1 MDRQGILDNLTAIET
16 TAKLLVN
23 AFATKSSSRPDLDLS
38 LNGVHR
44 QELVAQ
50 TTTFLTQAQN
60 LIVDLSN
67 SFNLSTD
74 TSLFQSESTGDRHRR
89 STSFLIQNHRTTNE
103 QRLKN
108 RQHPH
113 RMPPRTVKITGEIR
127 SSARS
132 FSPCSSSTELKA
144 HPPKKS
150 YPLSSVTLD
159 DIVQNRLSVKQL
171 FPHYPL
177 LRDAAQPNLIALA
190 RSVRPIDNL
199 DDVMLKIYAKIFN
212 QEERLCCSYDGNQ
225 NKLPY
230 PPTKRLLADLM
241 LRLVLDE
248 RQKTVEDNERRTLYL
263 QCEKHSLTDTPLDQY
278 RGLNIEH
285 CDENLS
291 EVNEKQLIGALVRR
305 LVSSDDIKRIVAAK
319 QDQTS
324 QWNTNEICIYYARP
338 LHLLW
343 IKQKWLER
351 YPTVEGSVE
360 TEEQR
365 WSQCVNWAIDSMM
378 ERVKVE
384 TRARI

>member
-1 MDRQGILDNLTAIET
+1 M
-16 TAKLLVN
+16 
-23 AFATKSSSRPDLDLS
+23 
-38 LNGVHR
+38 
-44 QELVAQ
+44 
-50 TTTFLTQAQN
+50 
-60 LIVDLSN
+60 
-67 SFNLSTD
+67 
-74 TSLFQSESTGDRHRR
+74 
-89 STSFLIQNHRTTNE
+89 TNE

-108 RQHPH
+108 RQRPH
-113 RMPPRTVKITGEIR
+113 RMPCRMVKITGTIR
-127 SSARS
+127 TSARS
-132 FSPCSSSTELKA
+132 LSACYSSTELEA
-144 HPPKKS
+144 HPSKKAAYS
-150 YPLSSVTLD
+150 LSSVTLD

-212 QEERLCCSYDGNQ
+212 QEERLCCNYDGNQ

-241 LRLVLDE
+241 LKLVLDE
-248 RQKTVEDNERRTLYL
+248 RQKTIDDNERRTLYV
-263 QCEKHSLTDTPLDQY
+263 QCEKHSLTDTPSDKY

-291 EVNEKQLIGALVRR
+291 EVNEKQLLGALVRR
-305 LVSSDDIKRIVAAK
+305 VVSAEDIKRIVSAK

-351 YPTVEGSVE
+351 FPTAEGSVE
-360 TEEQR
+360 SEEQR
-365 WSQCVNWAIDSMM
+365 WAQCVHWLIDSMM
-378 ERVKVE
+378 ERVKV
-384 TRARI
+384 